1 MVLGMLILKS
11 IVHVRCLDHDQRMII
26 VSTSLTLWFYVFVC
40 CLLFVIYNV
49 WNARDL
55 SFQHLLMYDPC
66 VFKFQCYWNYHAYV
80 FYVGLNWLQGLA
92 RIIYTVNFIRAK
104 HSYTFLCICIF
115 TYLGQ
120 INIDMVSLSVP
131 NLWNQIMLESAELA
145 VSWYRHEI
153 AIKLIWILLFSQ
165 LAVSFLSAPALWG
178 ILHILR
184 SVLKNEQCG
193 ESQFDLS
200 GDAMLQ
206 PFILR
211 QGECPCAGPIRG

>member
-1 MVLGMLILKS
+1 MLRSWSAYDHCKHVTNFVVL
-11 IVHVRCLDHDQRMII
+11 C
-26 VSTSLTLWFYVFVC
+26 F

-49 WNARDL
+49 WNAGDL